1 MAFLFATLLVALGA
15 SAWGGIQLGDWLV
28 AHAPVAAPAPGQD
41 GADGQQPVL
50 DANGRPYVAQP
61 PQPRIDG
68 TLGVP
73 DKPADRE
80 WAINTVSL
88 FDSVS
93 DPNVKLS
100 RERISADQAREIA
113 AASQQVPLPTGTSDV
128 STLDLQ
134 APGTS
139 TAVNGGAGQG
149 QVQAGGYG
157 SGQMMPAPPPRTP
170 PRRPVLPAG
179 RTRSSASWRIAP
191 RRASSSAPRVPGP
204 RATSTVR
211 RTAPGAR
218 WPNARPV
225 RSNAI
230 AKLSTR
236 HSGRVPRQRRPSGR
250 LCLGRRS
257 CDRRQ
262 AGNRYSGTDIWLCR

>member
-1 MAFLFATLLVALGA
+1 MSWRFCSQRCWSRWARRPGA
-15 SAWGGIQLGDWLV
+15 NSTWRLAGGACPGRR
-28 AHAPVAAPAPGQD
+28 ARAGQD

-139 TAVNGGAGQG
+139 TAVNGGAQDR
-149 QVQAGGYG
+149 
-157 SGQMMPAPPPRTP
+157 SRPA
-170 PRRPVLPAG
+170 A
-179 RTRSSASWRIAP
+179 
-191 RRASSSAPRVPGP
+191 
-204 RATSTVR
+204 
-211 RTAPGAR
+211 TAPAR
-218 WPNARPV
+218 
-225 RSNAI
+225 
-230 AKLSTR
+230 
-236 HSGRVPRQRRPSGR
+236 
-250 LCLGRRS
+250 
-257 CDRRQ
+257 
-262 AGNRYSGTDIWLCR
+262 

>member
-28 AHAPVAAPAPGQD
+28 AHAGRRARPGQD

-139 TAVNGGAGQG
+139 TAVNGGAG
-149 QVQAGGYG
+149 
-157 SGQMMPAPPPRTP
+157 R
-170 PRRPVLPAG
+170 
-179 RTRSSASWRIAP
+179 
-191 RRASSSAPRVPGP
+191 PGP
-204 RATSTVR
+204 GRRLRLRLRPDDARAAAPNTAQ
-211 RTAPGAR
+211 APGAPGWQDALKR
-218 WPNARPV
+218 ELAHCATQGFFERPSCSWAARNKYCAPNRAWGTMAECPARP
-225 RSNAI
+225 
-230 AKLSTR
+230 
-236 HSGRVPRQRRPSGR
+236 Q
-250 LCLGRRS
+250 
-257 CDRRQ
+257 
-262 AGNRYSGTDIWLCR
+262 